1 MANRIVLKVGKQFL
15 EYLTEIKRSRRRAI
29 LENIPKTVFVLLI
42 MFYSVANLYAAKP
55 TEIKLSILAPEGS
68 IWMNIMNEFNKEL
81 EKETKGQV
89 KFKVYAGGVSGD
101 ELDVIRK
108 IRIGQVHAGGFTG
121 VGLGQVVSA
130 VRVLELPF
138 IFKSYEEVDHVTSN
152 LKSYFEAEFDKK
164 GFVFLGWAEAGFVN
178 VFSTIPITTLEDFKK
193 VKMWAWEGDPLVKA
207 LANAFKLV
215 PVSLSITDVLTSLQ
229 TGLIDSFYAPP
240 LGAIALQWFTKVKYM
255 TQPPMTNATGA
266 MIMSKKQFN
275 KLSAENQKILK
286 TMTTKYSEKI
296 IQATRKDNEK
306 SYDVLKKNGIKFV
319 EISQK
324 DLEELTKTSIK
335 VREALV
341 GKLYPKDLLDRTMK
355 LIQEYR
361 TKKEKSPKKLE
372 IKKKPKT

>member
-1 MANRIVLKVGKQFL
+1 MEKQFL

-29 LENIPKTVFVLLI
+29 LENIPKTVLVLLI
-42 MFYSVANLYAAKP
+42 VFYSAANLYAAKA

-68 IWMNIMNEFNKEL
+68 TWMNIMNEFNKEL

-108 IRIGQVHAGGFTG
+108 IRIGQIHAGGFTG
-121 VGLGQVVSA
+121 VGLGHVVSA

-138 IFKSYEEVDHVTSN
+138 IFKDYKEVDHVTSN
-152 LKSYFEAEFDKK
+152 LKSYFEEEFLKK

-178 VFSTIPITTLEDFKK
+178 VFSTKPVATLEDLKK

-207 LANAFKLV
+207 LADAYKIV
-215 PVSLSITDVLTSLQ
+215 PVPLSITDVLTSLQ

-255 TQPPMTNATGA
+255 AQPPMANATGA

-275 KLSAENQKILK
+275 KLSSENQKILK
-286 TMTTKYSEKI
+286 DITTKYSTKI
-296 IQATRKDNEK
+296 IEATRKDNEK
-306 SYDVLKKNGIKFV
+306 SYEVLKKNGIQVV

-324 DLEELTKTSIK
+324 ELEGLTKTSEK
-335 VREALV
+335 VRQALI
-341 GKLYPKDLLDRTMK
+341 GKLYSKELLERVMK
-355 LIQEYR
+355 LIQEAR
-361 TKKEKSPKKLE
+361 A
-372 IKKKPKT
+372 KPKS